1 MKQIA
6 QVAEKLGYTV
16 ITMPNAERNVSGGYT
31 GDLLSDVMGHAE
43 EDEILITIQGHKN
56 TLAVASLLSLS
67 AIILCNG
74 REALQD
80 MIDAAQEEGI
90 AILQSDETQYQVSVR
105 LHEVLTELS

>member
-1 MKQIA
+1 MTIA

-16 ITMPNAERNVSGGYT
+16 VTMPEAERNVAGGYT
-31 GDLLSDVMGHAE
+31 GDLLSDVMGHAA

-74 REALQD
+74 REALED
-80 MIDAAQEEGI
+80 MIEAAQEEGV
-90 AILQSDETQYQVSVR
+90 AILQSEETQYQVSVR
-105 LHEVLTELS
+105 LHEVISSLA